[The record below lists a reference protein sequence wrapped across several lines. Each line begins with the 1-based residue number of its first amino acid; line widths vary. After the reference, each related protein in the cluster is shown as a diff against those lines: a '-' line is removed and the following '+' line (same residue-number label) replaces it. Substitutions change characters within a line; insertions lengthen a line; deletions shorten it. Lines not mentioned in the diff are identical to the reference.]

1 MGFMSAWAI
10 GGHTDQVITD
20 LSPRLL
26 PAMRADRARPDLDCT
41 ENEQSVLDGP
51 LRAWRTAVRRGLGL
65 CGVAVHLR

>member
-10 GGHTDQVITD
+10 GGHTDRVITD

-26 PAMRADRARPDLDCT
+26 PATRADRARPDLDCT
-41 ENEQSVLDGP
+41 KDEESVLDGP
-51 LRAWRTAVRRGLGL
+51 LRAWRTAARRGLGL